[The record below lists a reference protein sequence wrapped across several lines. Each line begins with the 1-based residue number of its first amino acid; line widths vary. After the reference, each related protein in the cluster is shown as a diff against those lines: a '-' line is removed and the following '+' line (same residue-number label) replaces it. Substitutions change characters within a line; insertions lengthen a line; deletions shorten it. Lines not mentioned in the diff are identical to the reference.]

1 MKSITVHLKELI
13 ILEFN
18 SEGTCVALQMFDK
31 KKVSIKLLDQLHT
44 MGKVHLRRMTKDE
57 ELTPYHKVGGLS
69 AS

>member
-1 MKSITVHLKELI
+1 
-13 ILEFN
+13 
-18 SEGTCVALQMFDK
+18 MFDK

-57 ELTPYHKVGGLS
+57 ELTPSHKVGGLP